1 MRPDIEYSLE
11 VDSAAF
17 QDIYGLVSKPVKQ
30 GFKVNSLDTYG
41 TLLINVTHDFDNHPL
56 LVQLL
61 NAQDQVV
68 KEVKAVNGVAEFYYL
83 KPEKYYMRLIVDRN
97 GNGKWDTGCYDKDE
111 QAEEVYYYPDV
122 IECKAKWDLT
132 ESWDPTV
139 RELSRQKPGAITK
152 QKPDKEKKV
161 KNQNAQRAKKLG
173 IEYIPKL

>member
-1 MRPDIEYSLE
+1 MKSRKDHSLTFMIKNDHSCKIATNCKLVVYATVAAAEEPKKYRSGGAWE
-11 VDSAAF
+11 V
-17 QDIYGLVSKPVKQ
+17 
-30 GFKVNSLDTYG
+30 
-41 TLLINVTHDFDNHPL
+41 
-56 LVQLL
+56 
-61 NAQDQVV
+61 
-68 KEVKAVNGVAEFYYL
+68 VAEFYYL

-132 ESWDPTV
+132 ESWDPTA

>member
-1 MRPDIEYSLE
+1 
-11 VDSAAF
+11 
-17 QDIYGLVSKPVKQ
+17 
-30 GFKVNSLDTYG
+30 
-41 TLLINVTHDFDNHPL
+41 
-56 LVQLL
+56 
-61 NAQDQVV
+61 
-68 KEVKAVNGVAEFYYL
+68 
-83 KPEKYYMRLIVDRN
+83 MRLIVDRN

-132 ESWDPTV
+132 ESWDPTA

-173 IEYIPKL
+173 IEYIPNYKEL